1 MYMFTLPNRL
11 YRYIEYRDISNI
23 VIYRCITIKLYTYT
37 YKYTCSYTFC
47 MAVNF
52 TVLQLFVALILENSF
67 KSHLIHTQMFRTIY
81 CCLAHSFHLVRID
94 VL

>member
-11 YRYIEYRDISNI
+11 YRYIEYRDIL
-23 VIYRCITIKLYTYT
+23 RCITITLYTYT
-37 YKYTCSYTFC
+37 YKYTCSYTLC

-52 TVLQLFVALILENSF
+52 TVLQLFVALTLENSF
-67 KSHLIHTQMFRTIY
+67 KSHLIHTQMYCTIY
-81 CCLAHSFHLVRID
+81 RCLAHSFHLVRID